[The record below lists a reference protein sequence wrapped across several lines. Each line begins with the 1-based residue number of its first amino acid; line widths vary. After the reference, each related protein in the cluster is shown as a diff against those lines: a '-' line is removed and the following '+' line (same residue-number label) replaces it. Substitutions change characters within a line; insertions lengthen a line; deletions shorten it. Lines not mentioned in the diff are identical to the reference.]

1 VTGLVIAEAVAIGLL
16 ALLVAGLL
24 RSHAEILRALH
35 ELRGDAMAA
44 PHGHG
49 PPSAA
54 ASASVVSEL
63 DFPGVRE
70 GVAPPRPVELA
81 KRVTDIA
88 GATPW
93 DESVAVGVA
102 GDDSRT
108 LVAFL
113 STGCGTCAGFW
124 DELRRPGGA
133 QLPDATR
140 LVIVTKGEAEE
151 SLSALQRIAPRDTL
165 VIMSSEAWNDYEVP
179 GSPYFLL
186 IDSGQITGEGSGT
199 TWQQVRQ
206 LLGQAADDD
215 ALHRRRNRDRLA
227 GQSGNHIGNT
237 AGRDRADRID
247 RELEAAGILPGHPSL
262 YPDAPHSDS
271 SPADAG

>member
-1 VTGLVIAEAVAIGLL
+1 MRVTGLVIAEAVAIGLL
-16 ALLVAGLL
+16 GLLVAGLL

-35 ELRGDAMAA
+35 ELRGDPAVG
-44 PHGHG
+44 PHLQSQQ
-49 PPSAA
+49 PASAA
-54 ASASVVSEL
+54 ASASIVSEL

-81 KRVTDIA
+81 KRVTDIS
-88 GATPW
+88 GLTPW
-93 DESVAVGVA
+93 DESVAVGIA

-133 QLPDATR
+133 QLPDTTR

-151 SLSALQRIAPRDTL
+151 SLSALQRISPPDTL
-165 VIMSSEAWNDYEVP
+165 VVMSSEAWADYEVP

-186 IDSGQITGEGSGT
+186 VESGRITGEGSGT

-206 LLGQAADDD
+206 LLGQASDDN
-215 ALHRRRNRDRLA
+215 ALRRRPRNR
-227 GQSGNHIGNT
+227 IGDA
-237 AGRDRADRID
+237 AGRDRADRVD

-262 YPDAPHSDS
+262 YPDAPA
-271 SPADAG
+271 ADAE